1 MYIYKAGVV
10 GGGAMGAE
18 IAQVITYSG
27 LPVVLVELNMEL
39 AEKAKEKTRKIYQG
53 RVSKGKM
60 TDSELENKMALITV
74 TDKME
79 DLADVDIV
87 IEAVPENLKIKEEV
101 YKKLD
106 EIVQPE
112 AIFVSNTSAISITRM
127 ASFVKR
133 SERFAGMH
141 FFNPA
146 HVMKLVEV
154 IPGLQTDEEVTQDV
168 VAFAESLR
176 KIPVIVQECGG
187 FLVNRLLMP
196 YLNEAVFALQEGAA
210 TAEEIDKAM
219 TDFGLPMGPAALAD
233 MLGMDVCVA
242 VADILYDFYGERMKP
257 AEMLRKMMEAGRLGT
272 KAGKGFY
279 TYPEGGSGDLAA
291 MIEETQKETG
301 IKGTEFSAHR
311 LIFPMVNEA
320 IICLQEKVASARDID
335 IAMMAGTGFPRDK
348 EGPLH
353 YADEVGLDNV
363 LTEMEALKEKFGMR
377 FHPAPMLKRM
387 AAAGYLGKKTKKGFF
402 DHV

>member
-39 AEKAKEKTRKIYQG
+39 AEKAEEKTRKIYQS

-60 TDSELENKMALITV
+60 TDSELENKMALLTV

-79 DLADVDIV
+79 ELADVDIV

-106 EIVQPE
+106 GIVQPE
-112 AIFVSNTSAISITRM
+112 AIFVSNTSALSITKM

-154 IPGLQTDEEVTQDV
+154 VPGLQTDEEVTQAV
-168 VAFAESLR
+168 VSFAESLR

-196 YLNEAVFALQEGAA
+196 YLNEAVFALQEGAV
-210 TAEEIDKAM
+210 TAEEMDKAM
-219 TDFGLPMGPAALAD
+219 TDFGLPMGPASLAD
-233 MLGMDVCVA
+233 MLGLDVCVA

-301 IKGTEFSAHR
+301 IKGTGFSAHR

-320 IICLQEKVASARDID
+320 VICLQEKVASARDID

-377 FHPAPMLKRM
+377 SHPAPMLKRM
-387 AAAGYLGKKTKKGFF
+387 AAAGYLGKKSKKGFF
-402 DHV
+402 DYV

>member
-18 IAQVITYSG
+18 IAQVISYSG
-27 LPVVLVELNMEL
+27 LPVVLVEINMEL
-39 AEKAKEKTRKIYQG
+39 AEKAGEKARSIYKG

-60 TDSELENKMALITV
+60 TESELENKMALITV
-74 TDKME
+74 TDKYE
-79 DLADVDIV
+79 ELADVDIV
-87 IEAVPENLKIKEEV
+87 IEAVPEKLKIKEEV
-101 YKKLD
+101 YTKLD
-106 EIVQPE
+106 AIVQPD
-112 AIFVSNTSAISITRM
+112 AIFVSNTSALSITKM
-127 ASFVKR
+127 ASLTKR
-133 SERFAGMH
+133 PEKFAGMH

-168 VAFAESLR
+168 VSFTESLR
-176 KIPVIVQECGG
+176 KIPVIVQECAG

-219 TDFGLPMGPAALAD
+219 IDFGMPMGPASLAD
-233 MLGMDVCVA
+233 MLGLDVCTA
-242 VADILYDFYGERMKP
+242 VADILYESYGDRMKP
-257 AEMLRKMMEAGRLGT
+257 AEMLAKMAAVGRLGT
-272 KAGKGFY
+272 KVGKGFY
-279 TYPEGGSGDLAA
+279 SYPAGGSGELAPI
-291 MIEETQKETG
+291 IEEVQKETG
-301 IKGTEFSAHR
+301 IKGTEFTVNR
-311 LIFPMVNEA
+311 LILQMVNEA
-320 IICLQEKVASARDID
+320 VVCLQEKVASARDID

-353 YADEVGLDNV
+353 YADEVGLDKIV
-363 LTEMEALKEKFGMR
+363 EEMEALKEKFGMR

-402 DHV
+402 DYV

>member
-39 AEKAKEKTRKIYQG
+39 AEKAKEKTRKIYLS

-60 TDSELENKMALITV
+60 TDSELENKMALLTV

-101 YKKLD
+101 YTKLD

-112 AIFVSNTSAISITRM
+112 AIFVSNTSALSITKM

-154 IPGLQTDEEVTQDV
+154 VPGLQTDEEVTQAV
-168 VAFAESLR
+168 VSFAESLR

-196 YLNEAVFALQEGAA
+196 YLNEAVFALQEGAV
-210 TAEEIDKAM
+210 TAEEMDKAM
-219 TDFGLPMGPAALAD
+219 TDFGLPMGPASLAD
-233 MLGMDVCVA
+233 MLGLDVCVA

-279 TYPEGGSGDLAA
+279 TYPEGGSGGLAA

-301 IKGTEFSAHR
+301 KKGTEFSAHR

-353 YADEVGLDNV
+353 YADEVGLDSV

-387 AAAGYLGKKTKKGFF
+387 VAAGYLGKKSKKGFF
-402 DHV
+402 DYV

>member
-18 IAQVITYSG
+18 IAQVISYSG
-27 LPVVLVELNMEL
+27 LPVVLVEINMEL
-39 AEKAKEKTRKIYQG
+39 AEKAAEKARTIYKG

-60 TDSELENKMALITV
+60 TESELENKMALITA
-74 TDKME
+74 TDKYE

-87 IEAVPENLKIKEEV
+87 IEAVPENMKIKEEV
-101 YKKLD
+101 YTKLD
-106 EIVQPE
+106 AIVQPD
-112 AIFVSNTSAISITRM
+112 AIFVSNTSALSITKM
-127 ASFVKR
+127 ASLTKR
-133 SERFAGMH
+133 SEKFAGMH

-168 VAFAESLR
+168 VSFTESLR
-176 KIPVIVQECGG
+176 KIPVIVQECAG

-210 TAEEIDKAM
+210 TPEEIDKAM
-219 TDFGLPMGPAALAD
+219 TDFGMPMGPASLAD
-233 MLGMDVCVA
+233 MLGLDVCTA
-242 VADILYDFYGERMKP
+242 VADILYEAYGDRMKP
-257 AEMLRKMMEAGRLGT
+257 AAMLAKMAAAGRLGT

-279 TYPEGGSGDLAA
+279 NYPAGGSGELAP
-291 MIEETQKETG
+291 IIDEVQKETG
-301 IKGTEFSAHR
+301 VKGTEFTTNR
-311 LIFPMVNEA
+311 LILQMVNEA
-320 IICLQEKVASARDID
+320 VVCLQEKVASARDID

-353 YADEVGLDNV
+353 YADEVGLDKIV
-363 LTEMEALKEKFGMR
+363 EEMEALKEKFGMR

-387 AAAGYLGKKTKKGFF
+387 AAAGYLGKKAKKGFF
-402 DHV
+402 DYV

>member
-18 IAQVITYSG
+18 IAQVISYSG

-39 AEKAKEKTRKIYQG
+39 AEKAAEKAKKIYQN

-60 TDSELENKMALITV
+60 TESELENKMALITV
-74 TDKME
+74 TDKYE

-87 IEAVPENLKIKEEV
+87 IEAVPEHLKIKEEV

-106 EIVQPE
+106 AIVQPE
-112 AIFVSNTSAISITRM
+112 AIFVSNTSALSITKM

-133 SERFAGMH
+133 SGKFAGMH

-168 VAFAESLR
+168 VSFAESLR
-176 KIPVIVQECGG
+176 KIPVIVQECAG

-196 YLNEAVFALQEGAA
+196 YLNEAVFALQEGAVSP
-210 TAEEIDKAM
+210 EEIDKAM
-219 TDFGLPMGPAALAD
+219 TDFGLPMGPASLAD
-233 MLGMDVCVA
+233 MLGLDVCTA
-242 VADILYDFYGERMKP
+242 VADILYDFYGDRMKP

-272 KAGKGFY
+272 KAEKGFY
-279 TYPEGGSGDLAA
+279 TYPDGGSGELVPI
-291 MIEETQKETG
+291 IEEVQKETG
-301 IKGTEFSAHR
+301 VKGTEFSTLR
-311 LIFPMVNEA
+311 LMLPMVNEA
-320 IICLQEKVASARDID
+320 VICLQEKVASARDID

-353 YADEVGLDNV
+353 YADEVGLDKIV
-363 LTEMEALKEKFGMR
+363 EEMEKLKGKFGMR

-387 AAAGYLGKKTKKGFF
+387 VAAGYLGKKANKGFF
-402 DHV
+402 DYL